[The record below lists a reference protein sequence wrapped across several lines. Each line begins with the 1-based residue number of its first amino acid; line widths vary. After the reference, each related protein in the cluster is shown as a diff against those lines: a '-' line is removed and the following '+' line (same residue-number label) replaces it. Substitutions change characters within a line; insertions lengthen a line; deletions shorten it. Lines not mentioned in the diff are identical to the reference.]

1 MGNRCCD
8 WCKQDTGTAF
18 WESDLCGVSYCKA
31 KHIFCDKC
39 YWHFIHSTF
48 HPDKENHESNRKYF
62 LTKPKAA
69 ITPGYSDY

>member
-1 MGNRCCD
+1 
-8 WCKQDTGTAF
+8 
-18 WESDLCGVSYCKA
+18 LCGVSYCKA